1 MKLKLTIVMIAFLGV
16 MNVKAQVNARQKNQK
31 ERAVQGAQSGE
42 LTKREAKRIKEQQ
55 ENVNDYEAKL
65 RSDGELSKKDKA
77 KLDAAQDRTSRSIYR
92 KKHNKRDRN

>member
-1 MKLKLTIVMIAFLGV
+1 MKLKLTFVFIAFLGL
-16 MNVKAQVNARQKNQK
+16 MSAKAQVNARQKNQK

>member
-1 MKLKLTIVMIAFLGV
+1 MKLKLTFVLIAFLGV
-16 MNVKAQVNARQKNQK
+16 MNAKAQVNARQKNQK

>member
-16 MNVKAQVNARQKNQK
+16 MNAKEQVNARQKNQK

>member
-1 MKLKLTIVMIAFLGV
+1 MKLKLTFVFIAFLVV
-16 MNVKAQVNARQKNQK
+16 MNAKAQVNARQKNQK

>member
-1 MKLKLTIVMIAFLGV
+1 MKLKLTFVIIAFLGV
-16 MNVKAQVNARQKNQK
+16 MNAKAQVNARQKNQK

-77 KLDAAQDRTSRSIYR
+77 KLDAAQGRTSRSIYR